1 MLLTFLTLS
10 IPVKSDVQFSMTSLN
25 DNGSNFIFL
34 SKTQLAV
41 DPARRQQ
48 LEKVAYLNDNSWT
61 HTKFIKSLFRWPSGK
76 NGGRAVMSAVVR
88 LVHVWFPLITYMKD
102 ILSRSTKTNSNRV
115 IEIFS

>member
-1 MLLTFLTLS
+1 MRKIIIKTNQLS
-10 IPVKSDVQFSMTSLN
+10 N

-61 HTKFIKSLFRWPSGK
+61 HKKFIKSSFRWPSGK

-88 LVHVWFPLITYMKD
+88 LVHVCFPVATYSRGSPLNECSLRKVLIT
-102 ILSRSTKTNSNRV
+102 V
-115 IEIFS
+115 W

>member
-88 LVHVWFPLITYMKD
+88 LVHVWFPLETYVKD
-102 ILSRSTKTNSNRV
+102 ILWESKKQTVT
-115 IEIFS
+115 EL